1 MKSNAHFFRYCLS
14 GLLTAGAGCSSTS
27 GGVIPLEGAGMTR
40 DAASTADGSQ
50 GTGDGDGVT
59 QGDAAIGADASG
71 TAMDADAA
79 AMTTEDGDAAATTSG
94 DGDAA
99 AATSGDGDAAAAS
112 DASVPLDAD
121 ATATIADAMGPDAAG
136 ESDAP
141 VYMGPPRPP
150 AVCVPSA
157 ILGTGTLIPLSSP
170 SADDRLDSVTPDE
183 LSIAWTIG
191 QGGATTLEY
200 ADRTDT
206 GSAFATPQVLATGP
220 FAIDRA
226 ALSFDGLRLVVVNAD
241 GQGFS
246 ELTRASR
253 MPPGNTFGPT
263 TTGTYANLAGALSAG
278 KSYGDPVLGADDASF
293 YYSVTESTA
302 DGGATPTIF
311 RTARIRPGDTWPSGA
326 SLPSNSGPL
335 QGRPTGIA
343 SDDATLFYT
352 SVGGS
357 EVAAWQNDSTGD
369 FDTFVSL
376 SPRVSVAPS
385 FDCHRLYYSA
395 SGATSLDLFVA
406 SE

>member
-1 MKSNAHFFRYCLS
+1 MKSNLRLLRCCLS
-14 GLLTAGAGCSSTS
+14 GLLTAVVGCSSTS

-40 DAASTADGSQ
+40 DAASAEDGPH
-50 GTGDGDGVT
+50 GTGDGDSAT
-59 QGDAAIGADASG
+59 EADAAMGADASG
-71 TAMDADAA
+71 TAMDGDAA
-79 AMTTEDGDAAATTSG
+79 AVTTEDGDAAAVTTE

-99 AATSGDGDAAAAS
+99 VAMESEAAAPLDGDAAIA
-112 DASVPLDAD
+112 
-121 ATATIADAMGPDAAG
+121 IADASGPDAAG

-150 AVCVPSA
+150 AVCDPSA
-157 ILGTGTLIPLSSP
+157 MLGTGTLIPLSSL

-183 LSIAWTIG
+183 LSIAWTVG
-191 QGGATTLEY
+191 QGGAATLEY

-206 GSAFATPQVLATGP
+206 GSAFAAPQVLATGP

-226 ALSFDGLRLVVVNAD
+226 ALSFDGLRLVIVNAD

-253 MPPGNTFGPT
+253 MPPGNTFGSP
-263 TTGTYANLAGALSAG
+263 TTGTYTNLAGALSAG

-335 QGRPTGIA
+335 QGRPTGIS

-352 SVGGS
+352 SAGA

-369 FDTFVSL
+369 FDTFVNL

-395 SGATSLDLFVA
+395 SGTTSLDLFVA
-406 SE
+406 TE